1 MNGGT
6 GRQRKWLLNRL
17 GFPKFIGFYAKI
29 PLVGYNKLVKRVSII
44 IVHYNNA
51 KVTNACL
58 HSLDKLVVPRYQLTV
73 LVVDNGSL
81 KSYRLPVDL
90 RKNGNITCFVLT
102 QTWVL
107 LVATTWGFTRGRAAQ
122 CAIHFLLNNDTT
134 IEKMFYVT
142 CCTFWKNPDA
152 GLVCPKI
159 YFTAGKE
166 FHQKSYTRDQRGSV
180 IWFAGGTMDWRH
192 LTAFH
197 RGVDEVDRGQFDH
210 LSQTDFATGCAML
223 IKREV
228 LEKIGFLD
236 KRYFMYFEDVD
247 LSLRAVS
254 AGYSILFCPSA
265 VVWHDNA
272 GSSGGSGSD
281 LHVYYQERNRYLF
294 AILHNPVASLI
305 SIARL
310 QLQALL
316 SGNRYRR
323 KAVVDLYRRSFGKHH
338 SYEKATSISDYF
350 GQKWGNNVARLP
362 AYIAVVQWG
371 PYYWWRFH
379 WWHCVRSWGCGSS
392 SYFLQNTNRLPENAK
407 RGAKHAAS
415 PWLLYIDSDERVT
428 PELVAEI
435 SAALHENS
443 RSLRTAS
450 IEKIYFWQAMH
461 HGGWETDVVTRLIK
475 KDQLSGWKGE
485 IHESP
490 KISGEIGQL
499 QEPLVHFSHRSVSDG
514 LLKSADW
521 TKQRPCYYQNYR

>member
-1 MNGGT
+1 MAFT
-6 GRQRKWLLNRL
+6 Q
-17 GFPKFIGFYAKI
+17 KI

-90 RKNGNITCFVLT
+90 RKKRKYHVLRSDAN
-102 QTWVL
+102 L
-107 LVATTWGFTRGRAAQ
+107 GFTGGNNLGIHTAVEQHNAQ
-122 CAIHFLLNNDTT
+122 YIFLLNNDTT
-134 IEKMFYVT
+134 IEKSALRNMLHVFE
-142 CCTFWKNPDA
+142 KNPDA

-323 KAVVDLYRRSFGKHH
+323 KAVVDLYRRSFGK
-338 SYEKATSISDYF
+338 
-350 GQKWGNNVARLP
+350 Q
-362 AYIAVVQWG
+362 
-371 PYYWWRFH
+371 
-379 WWHCVRSWGCGSS
+379 
-392 SYFLQNTNRLPENAK
+392 
-407 RGAKHAAS
+407 
-415 PWLLYIDSDERVT
+415 
-428 PELVAEI
+428 
-435 SAALHENS
+435 
-443 RSLRTAS
+443 
-450 IEKIYFWQAMH
+450 
-461 HGGWETDVVTRLIK
+461 
-475 KDQLSGWKGE
+475 
-485 IHESP
+485 
-490 KISGEIGQL
+490 
-499 QEPLVHFSHRSVSDG
+499 PLV
-514 LLKSADW
+514 
-521 TKQRPCYYQNYR
+521 